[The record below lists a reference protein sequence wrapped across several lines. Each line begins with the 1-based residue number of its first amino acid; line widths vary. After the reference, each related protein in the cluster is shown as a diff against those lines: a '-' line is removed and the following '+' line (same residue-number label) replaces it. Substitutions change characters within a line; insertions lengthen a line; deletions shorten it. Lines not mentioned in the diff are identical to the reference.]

1 MNKEAKQQ
9 LPCGFKIPTEMKQ
22 RVRLVA
28 TSACLSALMAI
39 ADDKTF
45 GDGLIP
51 DFLKQY
57 DVNEDGLI
65 DVEERQ
71 AIHSSSRETKRGI
84 RRTEI
89 GIDNYRIL
97 TDAERLIAQEETRER
112 IALRRAEEFSKV
124 AGQDELM
131 SREELAAT
139 PYLVGATERRLN
151 ALFKRLDA
159 DGSGEVNFDEF
170 IARLRSYRQIPAS
183 SNGNSSNSNN
193 NSKIAKQIISGAGQS
208 LIENGSAVSTNESSL
223 AELNLGE
230 SAAAE
235 VAFSALGIGQETPV
249 QESVEAGI
257 EQAQRYIAVF
267 GDQVR
272 DIPAAIQAI
281 EKQQELGI
289 KKKFKNAIRGF
300 SFLAGKAV
308 ANGLSKRPDI
318 KYVVAD
324 SAISTFAQNLP
335 TGIDRVDADLVVAID
350 GQDNDLLNQVNVA
363 VIDTGIDADHADL
376 NIIGGKRFY
385 INNGLVA
392 SDNNFDDDHGHG
404 TFVAGTIGAVDNT
417 IGTVGAAP
425 GVGLYAVKVLD
436 SNGAGYTSVIIEGL
450 DHIIDL
456 NLDNNIAND
465 IHVANMSIGGGF
477 NRALN
482 EAVQGAIQQGIV
494 CVVAAGNSAADSKN
508 FSPASA
514 PDAITV
520 SALADSDGQPGGFGG
535 STTSGSDDFF
545 ATFSNYGSVVDLC
558 APGVNIL
565 GPIPGAYVRA
575 SGTSF
580 AAPHVSGAAALYI
593 ANSSNPYRGMTGLN
607 AAKVVERALLESA
620 WNSGDPEYLLGGDS
634 DGVAEPILNIGSLT
648 FEYGQPNTSP
658 ELVISNPI
666 HGAVYTVGEQV
677 TLSGSATDQEDGSLS
692 QKIRWS
698 SNIDDS
704 LGTGGSL
711 AVSLSEGTHII
722 TARVSDSAG
731 LQSSSSV
738 SVEVLPQEVPNT
750 SPELVISNPIDGAVY
765 TVGEQ
770 VTLSGSA
777 TDQEDGSLSQKIRW
791 SSNIDDSLG
800 TGGSLAVSLSEG
812 THIITARVSDSA
824 GLQSS
829 SSVTVEVLP
838 EVTSNQE
845 IIVSQVNFS
854 AFGGRRSDKHL
865 TATLK
870 LVDDS
875 GRSIEGA
882 VVTVKILNEAR
893 GSVSNQQGLTDSS
906 GLVRF
911 DIKNAKPGTYNLEVI
926 SIEKAGIEWNGET
939 PLNSF
944 QK

>member
-1 MNKEAKQQ
+1 
-9 LPCGFKIPTEMKQ
+9 MKQ
-22 RVRLVA
+22 KIRLVA
-28 TSACLSALMAI
+28 TGACLSALVAI

-51 DFLKQY
+51 AFLKQY
-57 DVNEDGLI
+57 DVNDDGLI

-71 AIHSSSRETKRGI
+71 AMHSSSREAKRAI
-84 RRTEI
+84 RRAEI
-89 GIDNYRIL
+89 DRDDNGIL
-97 TDAERLIAQEETRER
+97 TDDERLIAQEEIREA

-131 SREELAAT
+131 SREELAAI
-139 PYLVGATERRLN
+139 PYLVGAPDGRLN

-159 DGSGEVNFDEF
+159 DGSGEVSFDEF
-170 IARLRSYRQIPAS
+170 NARLRSYEQIPAS
-183 SNGNSSNSNN
+183 SNGNSANSNG
-193 NSKIAKQIISGAGQS
+193 NSKIAQQMISGADQS
-208 LIENGSAVSTNESSL
+208 FIENGSGPSTNGSSL

-235 VAFSALGIGQETPV
+235 TTVSALGMGQETPL
-249 QESVEAGI
+249 QESGEAGV
-257 EQAQRYIAVF
+257 EQVQRYIAVF

-281 EKQQELGI
+281 EKQKGLGI
-289 KKKFKNAIRGF
+289 EKKFKNAIRGF
-300 SFLAGKAV
+300 SFSAGKAV

-335 TGIDRVDADLVVAID
+335 TGVDRVDADLVVSID
-350 GQDNDLLNQVNVA
+350 GQDNDLLNRVNVA
-363 VIDTGIDADHADL
+363 VLDTGIDADHADL
-376 NIIGGKRFY
+376 NTIGGKRFY
-385 INNGLVA
+385 VDSRGRVA

-417 IGTVGAAP
+417 IGTVGVAP

-436 SNGAGYTSVIIEGL
+436 SNGSGYTSVIIEGL

-456 NLDNNIAND
+456 NLDNNAAND

-482 EAVQGAIQQGIV
+482 DAVQGAIQQGIV

-545 ATFSNYGSVVDLC
+545 ATFSNYGSVIDLC

-565 GPIPGAYVRA
+565 GPIPGAYIRA

-607 AAKVVERALLESA
+607 AAKVVEQALLESA
-620 WNSGDPEYLLGGDS
+620 WNSGDPEYLLGGDP
-634 DGVAEPILNIGSLT
+634 DGIAEPILNVGGLT
-648 FEYGQPNTSP
+648 FEHEQPNTSP

-692 QKIRWS
+692 QTIRWS
-698 SNIDDS
+698 SNIDGS

-738 SVEVLPQEVPNT
+738 SVEVLP
-750 SPELVISNPIDGAVY
+750 
-765 TVGEQ
+765 
-770 VTLSGSA
+770 
-777 TDQEDGSLSQKIRW
+777 
-791 SSNIDDSLG
+791 
-800 TGGSLAVSLSEG
+800 
-812 THIITARVSDSA
+812 
-824 GLQSS
+824 
-829 SSVTVEVLP
+829 
-838 EVTSNQE
+838 EVTSDQE
-845 IIVSQVNFS
+845 MIVSKVNFS
-854 AFGGRRSDKHL
+854 TFGGRRSDKHL

-882 VVTVKILNEAR
+882 VVTVNILNEAR

-911 DIKNAKPGTYNLEVI
+911 DIKNAKPGTYTLEVI
-926 SIEKAGIEWNGET
+926 SVEKAGIEWNGET
-939 PLNSF
+939 PPNSF

>member
-1 MNKEAKQQ
+1 MNKKGKQQ
-9 LPCGFKIPTEMKQ
+9 PSCGFKTPTKMKQ
-22 RVRLVA
+22 RIRLVA
-28 TSACLSALMAI
+28 TGACLSALVAI

-51 DFLKQY
+51 TFLKQY
-57 DVNEDGLI
+57 DVNDDGLI

-71 AIHSSSRETKRGI
+71 AMHSSSREAKRAI
-84 RRTEI
+84 RRAEI
-89 GIDNYRIL
+89 DTDDNGIL
-97 TDAERLIAQEETRER
+97 TDDERLIAQEEIREA

-131 SREELAAT
+131 SREELAAI
-139 PYLVGATERRLN
+139 PYLVGAPDGRLN

-159 DGSGEVNFDEF
+159 DGSGEVSFDEF
-170 IARLRSYRQIPAS
+170 IARLRSYGQIPAS
-183 SNGNSSNSNN
+183 SNGNSANSNG
-193 NSKIAKQIISGAGQS
+193 NSKIAQQMISGADQS
-208 LIENGSAVSTNESSL
+208 FIENGSGPSTNGSSL
-223 AELNLGE
+223 AEFNLGG

-235 VAFSALGIGQETPV
+235 TTVSALRMGQETPL
-249 QESVEAGI
+249 QESGEAGV
-257 EQAQRYIAVF
+257 EQVQRYIAVF

-281 EKQQELGI
+281 EKQQGLGI

-300 SFLAGKAV
+300 SFSAGKAV

-335 TGIDRVDADLVVAID
+335 TGIDRVDADLVVSID
-350 GQDNDLLNQVNVA
+350 GQDNDLSNRVNVA

-417 IGTVGAAP
+417 IGTVGVAP

-436 SNGAGYTSVIIEGL
+436 SNGSGYTSVIIEGL

-456 NLDNNIAND
+456 NLDNNAAND

-482 EAVQGAIQQGIV
+482 DAVQGAIQQGIV

-520 SALADSDGQPGGFGG
+520 SALADSDGQPGGVGG

-545 ATFSNYGSVVDLC
+545 ATFSNYGSVIDLC

-565 GPIPGAYVRA
+565 GPIPGAYIRA

-593 ANSSNPYRGMTGLN
+593 ANSSNSYRGMTGLN
-607 AAKVVERALLESA
+607 AAKVVEQALLESA
-620 WNSGDPEYLLGGDS
+620 WNLGDPEYLLGGDL
-634 DGVAEPILNIGSLT
+634 DGIAEPILNVGGLT
-648 FEYGQPNTSP
+648 FEHEQPNTTP

-666 HGAVYTVGEQV
+666 DGAVYTVGEQV

-692 QKIRWS
+692 QTIRWS
-698 SNIDDS
+698 SNIDGS
-704 LGTGGSL
+704 LGMGGSL

-738 SVEVLPQEVPNT
+738 SVEVLP
-750 SPELVISNPIDGAVY
+750 
-765 TVGEQ
+765 
-770 VTLSGSA
+770 
-777 TDQEDGSLSQKIRW
+777 
-791 SSNIDDSLG
+791 
-800 TGGSLAVSLSEG
+800 
-812 THIITARVSDSA
+812 
-824 GLQSS
+824 
-829 SSVTVEVLP
+829 
-838 EVTSNQE
+838 EVTSDQE
-845 IIVSQVNFS
+845 IIVSQVEFS
-854 AFGGRRSDKHL
+854 TFGGRRSEKHL

-882 VVTVKILNEAR
+882 VVSVKILNEAR
-893 GSVSNQQGLTDSS
+893 GSVSNQQGVTDSS

-911 DIKNAKPGTYNLEVI
+911 DIKNAKSGTYTLEVI
-926 SIEKAGIEWNGET
+926 SVEKAGIEWNGET
-939 PLNSF
+939 PPNSF